1 MPISA
6 LLCLSLLL
14 APRHRGTL
22 VANAKVLRRSRAY
35 PMVRKTQVTRAQLH
49 EKDFGRRV
57 TTPLGR
63 TPQILT
69 FFLKVKSHPERLVIR
84 ISPSRSLAHPLR
96 NKPAR
101 KKSSWRVVEPP
112 KSRVIL
118 TQRLAAP
125 SSRPRVWAG
134 VRRSL
139 ISMYVPL
146 LIPSAAE
153 QRRAV
158 GCVPCS
164 CEKRE
169 RCCMGV
175 SPMPYSHILWGRKR
189 LSARLVG

>member
-1 MPISA
+1 VPQPAPGATASQHSSRKRKSAETFARISHVA
-6 LLCLSLLL
+6 KNARNTSTT
-14 APRHRGTL
+14 PRKRL
-22 VANAKVLRRSRAY
+22 
-35 PMVRKTQVTRAQLH
+35 RAQSH
-49 EKDFGRRV
+49 NTSGDDTSDPDV
-57 TTPLGR
+57 V
-63 TPQILT
+63 PQG
-69 FFLKVKSHPERLVIR
+69 KVSHPERLVIR
-84 ISPSRSLAHPLR
+84 ISPSRFLAHPLR

-164 CEKRE
+164 CENRE